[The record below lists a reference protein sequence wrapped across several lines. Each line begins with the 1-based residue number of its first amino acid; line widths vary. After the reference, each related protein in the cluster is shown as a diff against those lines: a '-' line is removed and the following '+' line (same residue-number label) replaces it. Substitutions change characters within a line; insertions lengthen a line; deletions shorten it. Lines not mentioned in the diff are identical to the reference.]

1 MKKDCCLSLRQESNQ
16 IPKYRGYD
24 ERQQPMLKG
33 IYAVY
38 TIGLGTKNATVF
50 SMIVVTL
57 GVSHCK
63 YTLIFHFPKISLK
76 SCIILLKFFPKH
88 LLNIFNLLIFVSQ
101 SRKEVLQ

>member
-24 ERQQPMLKG
+24 ERQQPMLIG

-57 GVSHCK
+57 GVSLCK
-63 YTLIFHFPKISLK
+63 YTLIFHFSK
-76 SCIILLKFFPKH
+76 
-88 LLNIFNLLIFVSQ
+88 IFNKIYVNFIINTCLYKLYSVSLYQ
-101 SRKEVLQ
+101 QIRKGGVTMK

>member
-24 ERQQPMLKG
+24 ERQQPMLIG
-33 IYAVY
+33 IYAIY

-57 GVSHCK
+57 GVSLCK
-63 YTLIFHFPKISLK
+63 YTLIFHFPKIS
-76 SCIILLKFFPKH
+76 
-88 LLNIFNLLIFVSQ
+88 
-101 SRKEVLQ
+101 